1 MTFSDIEPLRSTMSN
16 RIKIVLPDTGPLITL
31 AQADALD
38 ALLIFGADHF
48 QLVVTDMVDFEAS
61 R

>member
-1 MTFSDIEPLRSTMSN
+1 MSN